1 MNKNNYKGLEGF
13 YDEIINELKTK
24 WYE

>member
-1 MNKNNYKGLEGF
+1 LNKNNYKGLEGF
-13 YDEIINELKTK
+13 YDAILNDLKAN